1 MPLTMMDAG
10 VQTTIKTIRG
20 KDQTRQFLQNLG
32 FVEGTPVTVVSSM
45 SGNVIVTVKDAR
57 VALSHS
63 MASRIMV

>member
-32 FVEGTPVTVVSSM
+32 FVEGTPVTIVSSM